1 MLMDR
6 NFFFY
11 FLILGCQVGH
21 VISSDIMGLSLM
33 ILPSM
38 DGWMDGWTDDILHM
52 YIRNRVEV
60 YVQACIP
67 STDGL
72 NNK

>member
-38 DGWMDGWTDDILHM
+38 DGWMDGWM
-52 YIRNRVEV
+52 
-60 YVQACIP
+60 
-67 STDGL
+67 DG
-72 NNK
+72 

>member
-1 MLMDR
+1 MKRGMEGCVHVPDCLMQSVL
-6 NFFFY
+6 NVNGQKLFFY

-38 DGWMDGWTDDILHM
+38 DGWMDG
-52 YIRNRVEV
+52 
-60 YVQACIP
+60 
-67 STDGL
+67 
-72 NNK
+72 